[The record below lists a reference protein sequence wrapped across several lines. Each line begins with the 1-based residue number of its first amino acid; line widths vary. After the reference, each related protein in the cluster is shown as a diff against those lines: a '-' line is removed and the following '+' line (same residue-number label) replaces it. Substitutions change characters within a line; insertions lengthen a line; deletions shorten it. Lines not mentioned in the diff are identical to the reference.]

1 MRVGLMGLFAVLGA
15 VMPAPFVSRA
25 SADEMDISLSRL
37 RAPRLDAAGVPIE
50 GAFVPDDAAWSR
62 LMSQLGFAIASPS
75 LAPART
81 TGTRGFYMG
90 FETSVTGIDDGAS
103 YWRGGTE
110 GDAMST
116 GENRFVRSSLVAS
129 QLTMRKGLPFGLE
142 LGGSVGHLYDSQQWI
157 WGAELRIAL
166 LEGFREGISGFVP
179 DIAVRGAIRTL
190 TGDSE
195 FHLTVPSMDFT
206 ISKPIVLGGVATL
219 TPIFNTQLLWIL
231 ADSELVDLTPERDA
245 FAECMPAAGP
255 PVYRDPPDMSDTSTI
270 RCTGGSAQ
278 DFGNDALFTDI
289 RAFRARMSLG
299 VQIRYRIFTTLLSFQ
314 WDVRSPGSTDDAV
327 PQDLPRQWTLN
338 IGVGATY

>member
-1 MRVGLMGLFAVLGA
+1 MVAVLCA
-15 VMPAPFVSRA
+15 VALPA

-37 RAPRLDAAGVPIE
+37 RAPAVDAMGVPID
-50 GAFVPDDAAWSR
+50 GAFVADDPAWFR

-81 TGTRGFYMG
+81 TGTRGFYVG
-90 FETSVTGIDDGAS
+90 FETSVTSIDDGAS
-103 YWRGGTE
+103 YWRRGTE
-110 GDAMST
+110 GDAMSI

-129 QLTMRKGLPFGLE
+129 QLTIRKGLPFGLE
-142 LGGSVGHLYDSQQWI
+142 LGGSVGHLYGTEQWI
-157 WGAELRIAL
+157 WGGELRIAL

-219 TPIFNTQLLWIL
+219 TPILNAQLLWIL

-245 FAECMPAAGP
+245 FAECMPDAGP
-255 PVYRDPPDMSDTSTI
+255 PMMGDGSTI

-299 VQIRYRIFTTLLSFQ
+299 FQLRYRIFTTLLSLQ
-314 WDVRSPGSTDDAV
+314 WDLRSPGSTDDAI